1 MPNANAVIGDA
12 SDPTPRASM
21 VNPVPRAGVLRGFAD
36 MIPTSRLRPDS
47 KVPIS
52 PSRTALLAVAVLTT
66 ASAGANTSPVM
77 EALKAELAR
86 SMEIL
91 GEQPVPPYFLSYE
104 VTERET
110 VSANAA
116 FGALTSNNRGR
127 SRYLDIDLRVGN
139 YELDNT
145 RPIQGVRNRRTTVR
159 IPLDDDV
166 DAIRSVVWN
175 ATDARYKQAIEALTK
190 VETDVQV
197 KVEAEDTSADFSHQE
212 PIRDAV
218 GTARL
223 KADLSDWERR
233 ARLYS
238 APFADHD
245 RILAATA
252 SVSGTAETRWFV
264 NSEGTEVGT
273 ADVHYRV
280 FVSARTKADDGMTL
294 PRYESFFS
302 FTPDGL
308 PADGTVLTT
317 VERMIADLAALRVA
331 PLVDPYTGPAI
342 LSGRAS
348 GVFFHEILGHR
359 VEGHRQ
365 KRVDDGQTFKKKIN
379 ERILPPGFSVTFDP
393 NRRRLVGQDLVG
405 SYSYDN
411 QGVRGRP
418 VVVVDDG
425 VLVDFLMSRT
435 PIEGFPGSNGHG
447 RKQYGYSP
455 VSRQSNLIVE
465 VRDPV
470 SREALKEQLL
480 TMIRDGGRPFGLFI
494 DDIQGGVTTTG
505 RFMPNAFNVEPNV
518 VYRIYPDGREELVR
532 GVDLIGTP
540 LTTLSRV
547 IAADDQVA
555 VFNGFCGAESG
566 SVPVSAAAPG
576 ILVSQIEVQK
586 KGKSQER
593 LPILPRPTR
602 GAVDAH
608 EATVD
613 DQTAVAQD
621 DVDGVLLRA
630 MRDELDRST
639 RDLSMEDMETPYF
652 LAYRVDEVEGFR
664 VSARFGALDR
674 SLPSKR
680 RSLSVELRVGSPE
693 FDNTNFLGGYG
704 TAGSATLPLDDDYDA
719 LRRRIW
725 LATDSAY
732 KSAQRKLAGK
742 RAALQNRTRDAIPD
756 FTGAQAGQTID
767 ADRSVNWT
775 VEDAESLTRTLSAL
789 FRETPGVHE
798 SRVYADMDI
807 RRSYYVNNEGTSY
820 VKIEPWLQVR
830 AWASTQAG
838 DGAVL
843 EDSEVFYARSDDLPD
858 QAILVDRVRA
868 MAEALSARREAETL
882 DRYSGPVLFEGQA
895 AAGLLAG
902 SFAPRLV
909 AVRVPVA
916 DGYRYE
922 RSAAAARNPFADK
935 IGARV
940 MPRFLDVRDDPTL
953 DRYGQHRLHGG
964 YQVDDEGVPA
974 GPTTLVER
982 GRLRTLLTTRNPV
995 EGITSTTGSR
1005 RGIAPVPTNLIVST
1019 DAGLADDEMRAEFV
1033 ALIHERGNEF
1043 GIVISRLR
1051 GSSVVQA
1058 AKLYPDGRTV
1068 PIRKAELSA
1077 FSVSAFKDIVAVSAT
1092 STVHTQRFPASWAS
1106 ILRQTSAVYGSP
1118 RYDTIGSIV
1127 VPDLLFEE
1135 VTLRKPLGN
1144 SPRPPV
1150 LAHPFFE

>member
-1 MPNANAVIGDA
+1 MHPETGWSA
-12 SDPTPRASM
+12 
-21 VNPVPRAGVLRGFAD
+21 NPVPRVGVLRGFAD

-52 PSRTALLAVAVLTT
+52 PSRAALLAVAVLTT
-66 ASAGANTSPVM
+66 ASAGANASPVM

-110 VSANAA
+110 VSANAG
-116 FGALTSNNRGR
+116 FGALTGSNRGR

-166 DAIRSVVWN
+166 DAIRSVIWN
-175 ATDARYKQAIEALTK
+175 ATDERYKQAIEALTK

-197 KVEAEDTSADFSHQE
+197 KVEAEDTSADFSNQE

-223 KADLSDWERR
+223 EADLADWERR

-245 RILAATA
+245 LVLAATA

-264 NSEGTEVGT
+264 NSEGTEVETG
-273 ADVHYRV
+273 DVHYRV
-280 FVSARTKADDGMTL
+280 FVSAQTKADDGMTL

-317 VERMIADLAALRVA
+317 VERMIADLAALRDA

-393 NRRRLVGQDLVG
+393 NRRRLAGLDLVG
-405 SYSYDN
+405 SYAYDN

-418 VVVVDDG
+418 VVVVEDG

-465 VRDPV
+465 VRDAV

-480 TMIRDGGRPFGLFI
+480 TMIRDSGRPFGLFI

-547 IAADDQVA
+547 IAADDQMA

-566 SVPVSAAAPG
+566 SVPVSAVAPG

-593 LPILPRPTR
+593 LPILPRPKSD
-602 GAVDAH
+602 AVDAR
-608 EATVD
+608 EAPVD
-613 DQTAVAQD
+613 DPAAVAED
-621 DVDGVLLRA
+621 DVDGVLMQA

-639 RDLSMEDMETPYF
+639 QDLSMEDMQTPYF

-674 SLPSKR
+674 SSPSKR

-704 TAGSATLPLDDDYDA
+704 TVGSATLPLDDDYDA

-742 RAALQNRTRDAIPD
+742 RAALQNRTRDETPD
-756 FTGAQAGQTID
+756 FTDAQAGQTID
-767 ADRSVNWT
+767 TTGSVNWT
-775 VEDAESLTRTLSAL
+775 VDDAESLTRTLSAL
-789 FRETPGVHE
+789 FREAPGIHE

-820 VKIEPWLQVR
+820 VKVEPWVQVR

-838 DGAVL
+838 DGTIL
-843 EDSEVFYARSDDLPD
+843 DDSEVVYARSDDLPD

-868 MAEALSARREAETL
+868 MAKALSARREAQTL

-916 DGYRYE
+916 GSYRYE

-940 MPRFLDVRDDPTL
+940 LPRFLNVRDDPTL
-953 DRYGQHRLHGG
+953 DRYGQHSLLGG
-964 YQVDDEGVPA
+964 YRVDDEGVPA
-974 GPTTLVER
+974 APTTLVER

-995 EGITSTTGSR
+995 EGIPASSGNR

-1019 DAGLADDEMRAEFV
+1019 EEGLAADEMREEFV

-1043 GIVISRLR
+1043 GIAVRRLR

-1058 AKLYPDGRTV
+1058 AKVYPDGRTV
-1068 PIRKAELSA
+1068 PIRKAELSG
-1077 FSVSAFKDIVAVSAT
+1077 FSVSAFRDIVAASAT
-1092 STVHTQRFPASWAS
+1092 STVHTLRFAASWAS
-1106 ILRQTSAVYGSP
+1106 MLRQTSAVYGSP
-1118 RYDTIGSIV
+1118 RHDTIGSIV

>member
-1 MPNANAVIGDA
+1 PAMC
-12 SDPTPRASM
+12 
-21 VNPVPRAGVLRGFAD
+21 
-36 MIPTSRLRPDS
+36 RLRPA
-47 KVPIS
+47 
-52 PSRTALLAVAVLTT
+52 R
-66 ASAGANTSPVM
+66 SPVM
-77 EALKAELAR
+77 EALKTELAR
-86 SMEIL
+86 SMEML

-110 VSANAA
+110 VSANAE
-116 FGALTSNNRGR
+116 FGALTSSSRGR

-145 RPIQGVRNRRTTVR
+145 RPIQGARNRRTTVR
-159 IPLDDDV
+159 LPLDDDV
-166 DAIRSVVWN
+166 DAIRSVIWN
-175 ATDARYKQAIEALTK
+175 ATDERYKQALEELTK

-212 PIRDAV
+212 PTRDAA
-218 GTARL
+218 GTAGL
-223 KADLSDWERR
+223 EADMADWERR

-238 APFADHD
+238 APFAGHD

-252 SVSGTAETRWFV
+252 SISGTAETRWFV
-264 NSEGTEVGT
+264 NSEGSEVET

-308 PADGTVLTT
+308 PADGKVSTT
-317 VERMIADLAALRVA
+317 VQKMIADLAALRDA

-365 KRVDDGQTFKKKIN
+365 KRVDDGQTFKKKID

-393 NRRRLVGQDLVG
+393 NRRRLAGQDLVG
-405 SYSYDN
+405 SYAYDN

-425 VLVDFLMSRT
+425 ILVDFLMSRT

-465 VRDPV
+465 VRDAV

-480 TMIRDGGRPFGLFI
+480 AMIRDSGRPFGLFI

-593 LPILPRPTR
+593 LPILPRPR
-602 GAVDAH
+602 QNAADVD
-608 EATVD
+608 EETVVD
-613 DQTAVAQD
+613 DHAAVPED
-621 DVDGVLLRA
+621 DVDRVLLQA
-630 MRDELDRST
+630 MRDELDRSAQ
-639 RDLSMEDMETPYF
+639 DLSMEDMDTPYF

-674 SLPSKR
+674 SSPSKR

-704 TAGSATLPLDDDYDA
+704 SGGSATLPLDDDYDA
-719 LRRRIW
+719 LRRRLW

-742 RAALQNRTRDAIPD
+742 RAALQNRTRDAVPD
-756 FTGAQAGQTID
+756 FADAQAVQIID
-767 ADRSVNWT
+767 TAGSVNWT
-775 VEDAESLTRTLSAL
+775 AEDAEALARSLSAL
-789 FRETPGVHE
+789 FRQAPGIHE
-798 SRVYADMDI
+798 SRVQTDMDI
-807 RRSYYVNNEGTSY
+807 RRSYYVNTEGSTY
-820 VKIEPWLQVR
+820 VKVEPWVQVR
-830 AWASTQAG
+830 AWASTQAA
-838 DGAVL
+838 DGTIL
-843 EDSEVFYARSDDLPD
+843 QDSEVFYARSDALPEREVL
-858 QAILVDRVRA
+858 ADRVRT
-868 MAEALSARREAETL
+868 MAEALSARRGAESM
-882 DRYSGPVLFEGQA
+882 DRYSGPVLFEGHA
-895 AAGLLAG
+895 AAGLVAG
-902 SFAPRLV
+902 FFAPRLV

-940 MPRFLDVRDDPTL
+940 LPRFLHVRDDPTL
-953 DRYGQHRLHGG
+953 DRYGQHSLLGG
-964 YQVDDEGVPA
+964 YRVDDEGVPA
-974 GPTTLVER
+974 APTMLVER

-995 EGITSTTGSR
+995 EGIASSSGNR
-1005 RGIAPVPTNLIVST
+1005 RGIAPVPANLIVST
-1019 DAGLADDEMRAEFV
+1019 EEGLGDDGMRAEFV
-1033 ALIHERGNEF
+1033 ALVHERGNGF
-1043 GIVISRLR
+1043 GVLVSRLS
-1051 GSSVVQA
+1051 GSSVIQA
-1058 AKLYPDGRTV
+1058 AKVYPDGRTV
-1068 PIRKAELSA
+1068 PIRKAELSG
-1077 FSVSAFKDIVAVSAT
+1077 FSVSAFKDIVAASAT
-1092 STVHTQRFPASWAS
+1092 STVHTLRFAASWTS

-1118 RYDTIGSIV
+1118 RHDTIGTIV

-1150 LAHPFFE
+1150 LAHPFFETGGRQRGADS

>member
-1 MPNANAVIGDA
+1 
-12 SDPTPRASM
+12 
-21 VNPVPRAGVLRGFAD
+21 
-36 MIPTSRLRPDS
+36 
-47 KVPIS
+47 
-52 PSRTALLAVAVLTT
+52 
-66 ASAGANTSPVM
+66 M
-77 EALKAELAR
+77 EALQTELAR
-86 SMEIL
+86 SMEML

-110 VSANAA
+110 ASADAA
-116 FGALTSNNRGR
+116 FGALTNSSRSR

-145 RPIQGVRNRRTTVR
+145 RPIQGARNRRTTVR

-175 ATDARYKQAIEALTK
+175 ATDARYKQALEELTK

-197 KVEAEDTSADFSHQE
+197 KVEAEDTSADFSQQE
-212 PIRDAV
+212 PTRDTV
-218 GTARL
+218 GTGRL
-223 KADLSDWERR
+223 DADLGDWERR

-238 APFADHD
+238 APFAAHD
-245 RILAATA
+245 RILAASA
-252 SVSGTAETRWFV
+252 SISATTETRWFV
-264 NSEGTEVGT
+264 NSEGSEVET

-294 PRYESFFS
+294 PRYESFYS

-308 PADGTVLTT
+308 PDDRTVLTT
-317 VERMIADLAALRVA
+317 VERMIAELAALRDA

-393 NRRRLVGQDLVG
+393 GRRRIAGLDLVG
-405 SYSYDN
+405 SYAYDN

-447 RKQYGYSP
+447 RKQYGFSP

-465 VRDPV
+465 VRDAV

-480 TMIRDGGRPFGLFI
+480 TMIRDSGRPFGLFI

-505 RFMPNAFNVEPNV
+505 RFTANAFNVEPNV

-593 LPILPRPTR
+593 LPILPRPKR
-602 GAVDAH
+602 DAVDVRE
-608 EATVD
+608 EAED
-613 DQTAVAQD
+613 NQAGDAF
-621 DVDGVLLRA
+621 DGVLFQA
-630 MRDELDRST
+630 MRDELERS
-639 RDLSMEDMETPYF
+639 REHLSMEDMETPYF

-674 SLPSKR
+674 SSPSRR

-693 FDNTNFLGGYG
+693 FDNTNFLGSYG
-704 TAGSATLPLDDDYDA
+704 TGGAATLPLDDDYDA
-719 LRRRIW
+719 VRRRIW

-742 RAALQNRTRDAIPD
+742 RAALQNRTRDAVPD
-756 FTGAQAGQTID
+756 FADAPTVQVIETAGP
-767 ADRSVNWT
+767 VNWT
-775 VEDAESLTRTLSAL
+775 IEDAESLARTLSAL
-789 FRETPGVHE
+789 FRQTPGIHQ
-798 SRVYADMDI
+798 SRVYTDMDI
-807 RRSYYVNNEGTSY
+807 RRSYYVNNEGASY
-820 VKIEPWLQVR
+820 VKVVPWVQVR
-830 AWASTQAG
+830 AWATTQAA
-838 DGAVL
+838 DGTIL
-843 EDSEVFYARSDDLPD
+843 EDSEVFYARSDALPERE
-858 QAILVDRVRA
+858 ILVDQVLA

-916 DGYRYE
+916 DGFRYE
-922 RSAAAARNPFADK
+922 RPAAAARNPFADK

-953 DRYGQHRLHGG
+953 DRYGQHRLLGG
-964 YQVDDEGVPA
+964 FRVDDEGVPA
-974 GPTTLVER
+974 APTTLVER
-982 GRLRTLLTTRNPV
+982 GRLRTLLATRNPV
-995 EGITSTTGSR
+995 EGIPASTGNR

-1019 DAGLADDEMRAEFV
+1019 EEGLGEDELRAEFV

-1043 GIVISRLR
+1043 GIVVSRLR
-1051 GSSVVQA
+1051 GSAVVQA
-1058 AKLYPDGRTV
+1058 AKVYPDGRTV
-1068 PIRKAELSA
+1068 PIRKAELSG
-1077 FSVSAFKDIVAVSAT
+1077 FSVSAFRDIVAASAT
-1092 STVHTQRFPASWAS
+1092 STAHTQRYSAAWAS

-1118 RYDTIGSIV
+1118 RHDTIGSIV

-1135 VTLRKPLGN
+1135 VTLRKPFGT

-1150 LAHPFFE
+1150 LAHPFFETGG